1 MGIKMKNIIL
11 FVLVCSLAGCTKD
24 KPKEIMEGGFASMKA
39 CISDVKL
46 KTGHIPV
53 VEFMNDTKVSGRYD
67 GMKRSQGIWTC
78 ELKPNKTNY
87 PFYGFYSIEKS

>member
-1 MGIKMKNIIL
+1 MKKIIL
-11 FVLVCSLAGCTKD
+11 FSVLLVLVGCAKD
-24 KPKEIMEGGFASMKA
+24 KPREFMEGGFTSMKA

-46 KTGHIPV
+46 KTGHTPV

-67 GMKRSQGIWTC
+67 GMKKSQGIWTC